1 MSHRYQ
7 FGRFEVR
14 PSTRQLLAAGQP
26 MALGERAFDVLLC
39 LLKQP
44 DRVASKDALMA
55 FAWPGLVVEDNNL
68 SVQIAALRKLL
79 GPEVLVTLRGR
90 GYQLALEVS
99 ELATPALASTL
110 ADLARPDK
118 PSIAVLPFS
127 NLSGDAK
134 QAYFADGITE
144 DIITELSRFHGLF
157 VIARQSAFIYKGRSS
172 DVRSVAR
179 ELDVRYVL
187 EGSTRRVANRI
198 RVTAQLIDALTGNHI
213 WAEKYDRVLVDMLT
227 LQEELTQAIVAAVA
241 PQVENFEMGR
251 VCALPAGHL
260 SAYQLAMRGWAAAW
274 VGISQSDRAARA
286 QAKTDAHAALAF
298 DSRCGAALRTLA
310 FAHWQDAYSHSATS
324 VGQAIEEGTHAA
336 TRALAIAPD
345 DHIAYLWQGLF
356 AMLRGQPQT
365 GLLDVRRAHEVNPND
380 ALALAYLGM
389 MESLCGQPGKGIE
402 HVTTAL
408 RLSPRDPLRFAFLNA
423 LAWSCFCAGDYA
435 QGTEAAQ
442 RCLSAAPG
450 FAAARLGL
458 VINLVGLG
466 NIEQARGQFPAWQA
480 QAPELVEV
488 RLGGQ
493 WLTWVPDYCQ
503 RSTTFLRVAASL
515 QDAAAA
521 DAFR

>member
-26 MALGERAFDVLLC
+26 VALGERAFDVLLC
-39 LLKQP
+39 LLRQQGGA
-44 DRVASKDALMA
+44 VSKDTLMA
-55 FAWPGLVVEDNNL
+55 CAWPGLVVEDNNL

-79 GPEVLVTLRGR
+79 GPEALVTLRGR

-99 ELATPALASTL
+99 ELATPALAPTL
-110 ADLARPDK
+110 TNLAPLEK

-134 QAYFADGITE
+134 QAYFADGITK
-144 DIITELSRFHGLF
+144 DIITELSRFHTLF
-157 VIARQSAFIYKGRSS
+157 VMARQSAFIDKERAS

-187 EGSTRRVANRI
+187 EGSTRRVARRI
-198 RVTAQLIDALTGNHI
+198 RVTVQLIDALTGNHI
-213 WAEKYDRVLVDMLT
+213 WAEKYDRVLVDMLA

-241 PQVENFEMGR
+241 PQVESFEMSR
-251 VCALPAGHL
+251 VCALPPGQL
-260 SAYQLAMRGWAAAW
+260 SAYQLALRGWAAAW
-274 VGISQSDRAARA
+274 AGISQSDRAVRI
-286 QAKTDAHAALAF
+286 QAMTHAHAALAL

-310 FAHWQDAYSHSATS
+310 FAHWQDAYSHSAAS
-324 VGQAIEEGTHAA
+324 VDQAIEEGTRAA

-356 AMLRGQPQT
+356 ALLRGQPQAA
-365 GLLDVRRAHEVNPND
+365 LADVRRAHEVNPND

-389 MESLCGQPGKGIE
+389 VESLCGNPLKGVE
-402 HVTTAL
+402 HATVAL

-458 VINLVGLG
+458 VINLVGLSD
-466 NIEQARGQFPAWQA
+466 IDQAREQYPAWRL
-480 QAPELVEV
+480 QAPELVAL

-493 WLTWVPDYCQ
+493 WLTWEPDYC
-503 RSTTFLRVAASL
+503 RRATTFLRVAASL
-515 QDAAAA
+515 QEPATASAV
-521 DAFR
+521 R